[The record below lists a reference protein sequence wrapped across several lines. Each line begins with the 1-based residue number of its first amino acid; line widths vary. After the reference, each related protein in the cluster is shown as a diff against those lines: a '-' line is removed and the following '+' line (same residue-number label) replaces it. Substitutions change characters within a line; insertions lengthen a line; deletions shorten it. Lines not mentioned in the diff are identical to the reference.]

1 MSGSASVASFQ
12 FNDFTL
18 NSSAGVVELAIPSD
32 LQQQILTTPLSIHTS
47 RSDIG
52 AQTLFTEAA
61 DGVYV
66 GCDNRIARLTPN
78 AHDPK
83 QWPTSA
89 QSQVYVTQ
97 FGHPMADVALTA
109 AVIPVH
115 GSTPGATVPGTSTD
129 ATGKR
134 VNPYY
139 EGDTPQAD
147 GAVVATVGKTDIN
160 GVANLVTEVVRDPG
174 SRTPQ
179 LDGQIYFVYPL
190 RSGEELSDVLQER
203 QVSILA
209 WSEYTVQEHPEWSE
223 VETMMAPYA
232 KLYPHMTAKID
243 LAEKATFEFYSHNP
257 PWDKAY
263 NAEPKEGFENG
274 AIPYFMTLDFLHGL
288 YMPITRD
295 LSPNKLQTVL
305 NYCRDVQ
312 KKAGQQSESGK
323 ESKDGE

>member
-1 MSGSASVASFQ
+1 LFSEAS
-12 FNDFTL
+12 
-18 NSSAGVVELAIPSD
+18 
-32 LQQQILTTPLSIHTS
+32 
-47 RSDIG
+47 
-52 AQTLFTEAA
+52 
-61 DGVYV
+61 DGVYLA
-66 GCDNRIARLTPN
+66 CDNRVVRLTPN
-78 AHDPK
+78 AHDPQ
-83 QWPTSA
+83 QWPASA

-97 FGHPMADVALTA
+97 FGEPMADLALTA

-115 GSTPGATVPGTSTD
+115 GSTPGATVPGTTVD
-129 ATGKR
+129 ASGKR

-160 GVANLVTEVVRDPG
+160 GVASLVTEVVRDPG

-179 LDGQIYFVYPL
+179 LDGQMYFVYPL
-190 RSGEELSDVLQER
+190 RSGEDLDGVLQER

-209 WSEYTVQEHPEWSE
+209 WSEYTVQEHPAWSE
-223 VETMMAPYA
+223 VEAMMAPYA

-257 PWDKAY
+257 PWALAY
-263 NAEPKEGFENG
+263 GAKPKGGFENG

-295 LSPNKLQTVL
+295 LSPNKVQTVL
-305 NYCRDVQ
+305 NFCRDVQ
-312 KKAGQQSESGK
+312 KKAGQQS
-323 ESKDGE
+323 GEGE